1 MPDIEKPKEKEKL
14 IDTTIEAI
22 KRQFGE
28 GSIMKYGE
36 NKHPDIEVVPTGSLA
51 LDIAL
56 GIGGLPKGRI
66 IEIYGAESSGKTTLA
81 LHSIAEAQKLGGVAA
96 FIDAE
101 HALDPLYAQ
110 KLGVKIEDLIIS
122 QPDNGEQALEITDAL
137 VKSGAVDL
145 IVIDSVAALVPK
157 SEIEGDM
164 GDSFIGAQARLMSQ
178 AMRKLT
184 GSISKSNTILLFIN
198 QVRMKISTIPF
209 GNPETTPGGLALKFY
224 SSVIIH
230 IKKLENITQGEEIL
244 GSSIKMTIKKNKLS
258 PPFKVAETV
267 LLYEKGFSKELE
279 LIELGTKLELI
290 KKTGTWFSYEDI
302 KLGQGKLNAASFLN
316 TNPEVSIEI
325 ENKIREYYQ
334 LKPLKLSV
342 TKNNDN
348 KNSEEETKKGKKN
361 G

>member
-1 MPDIEKPKEKEKL
+1 MQDLERSKEKEKL

-36 NKHPDIEVVPTGSLA
+36 NKHPDIEVIPTGSLA

-56 GIGGLPKGRI
+56 GIGGLPRGRI

-81 LHSIAEAQKLGGVAA
+81 LHAIAEAQKIGGVAA

-137 VKSGAVDL
+137 VKSGAVDI

-184 GSISKSNTILLFIN
+184 GSISKSKTILLFIN
-198 QVRMKISTIPF
+198 QVRMKIQTVPF

-224 SSVIIH
+224 SSIIIH
-230 IKKLENITQGEEIL
+230 IKKLENITQGEDTL
-244 GSSIKMTIKKNKLS
+244 GSSVKMTVKKNKLS

-279 LIELGTKLELI
+279 LIELGSKLDLI
-290 KKTGTWFSYEDI
+290 KKTGTWFSYQDI
-302 KLGQGKLNAASFLN
+302 KLGQGKLNAASFLSSN
-316 TNPEVSIEI
+316 AEISLEI

-334 LKPLKLSV
+334 LKPIKHL
-342 TKNNDN
+342 NANAEN
-348 KNSEEETKKGKKN
+348 KSSEEEVKKGKKN

>member
-1 MPDIEKPKEKEKL
+1 MPDIEKNKGKL
-14 IDTTIEAI
+14 VEATIESI
-22 KRQFGE
+22 RRQFGD
-28 GSIMKYGE
+28 GSIMKYGD
-36 NKHPDIEVVPTGSLA
+36 NKRPDIEVISSGSLA

-81 LHSIAEAQKLGGVAA
+81 LHAIAEAQKTGGVAA

-137 VKSGAVDL
+137 VKSGAIDI

-198 QVRMKISTIPF
+198 QLRMKISAMTF

-224 SSVIIH
+224 SSII
-230 IKKLENITQGEEIL
+230 INLKKLENITQGDETI
-244 GSSIKMTIKKNKLS
+244 GTSIKMTVKKNKLS

-267 LLYEKGFSKELE
+267 LLYNKGICKELE
-279 LIELGTKLELI
+279 LIELGTKIDII
-290 KKTGTWFSYEDI
+290 KKTGTWFSYQDV
-302 KLGQGKLNAASFLN
+302 KLGQGKLNAAIFLESN
-316 TNPEVSIEI
+316 KEISLEI
-325 ENKIREYYQ
+325 ENKIREYFQ
-334 LKPLKLSV
+334 LKPVKVENQKS
-342 TKNNDN
+342 NN
-348 KNSEEETKKGKKN
+348 EEEVKKGKKN

>member
-1 MPDIEKPKEKEKL
+1 MQDLEKSKEKEKL

-36 NKHPDIEVVPTGSLA
+36 NKHPDIEVIPTGSLA

-56 GIGGLPKGRI
+56 GIGGLPRGRI

-81 LHSIAEAQKLGGVAA
+81 LHAIAEAQKMGGVAA

-137 VKSGAVDL
+137 VKSGAVDI

-184 GSISKSNTILLFIN
+184 GSISKSKTILLFIN
-198 QVRMKISTIPF
+198 QVRMKIQTVPF

-224 SSVIIH
+224 SSIIIH
-230 IKKLENITQGEEIL
+230 IKKLENITQGEDTL
-244 GSSIKMTIKKNKLS
+244 GSSVKMTVKKNKLS

-279 LIELGTKLELI
+279 LIELGTKLDLI
-290 KKTGTWFSYEDI
+290 KKTGTWFSYQDI
-302 KLGQGKLNAASFLN
+302 KLGQGKLNAASFLSSN
-316 TNPEVSIEI
+316 NEI
-325 ENKIREYYQ
+325 ALELENKIREYYQ
-334 LKPLKLSV
+334 LKPIKPLNV
-342 TKNNDN
+342 TNEN
-348 KNSEEETKKGKKN
+348 KSSEEEVKKGKKN

>member
-1 MPDIEKPKEKEKL
+1 MPDIEKSKEKEKL
-14 IDTTIEAI
+14 LDTTIEAI

-81 LHSIAEAQKLGGVAA
+81 LHCIAEAQKLGGVAA

-137 VKSGAVDL
+137 IKSGAVDL

-184 GSISKSNTILLFIN
+184 GSISKSNSILLFIN
-198 QVRMKISTIPF
+198 QVRMKISTMPF

-224 SSVIIH
+224 SSIIIN
-230 IKKLENITQGEEIL
+230 IKKLENITQGEETL
-244 GSSIKMTIKKNKLS
+244 GASVKMTVKKNKLS

-279 LIELGTKLELI
+279 LIELGTKLDLI
-290 KKTGTWFSYEDI
+290 KKTGTWFSYQDI
-302 KLGQGKLNAASFLN
+302 KLGQGKLNAANFLMDN
-316 TNPEVSIEI
+316 KEIAIEI
-325 ENKIREYYQ
+325 ENKIREHFQ
-334 LKPLKLSV
+334 LKPIKVSSNSS
-342 TKNNDN
+342 NNN
-348 KNSEEETKKGKKN
+348 KTNEDDVKKGKKN

>member
-1 MPDIEKPKEKEKL
+1 MPEIEKTKEKM
-14 IDTTIEAI
+14 IDTTIESI

-36 NKHPDIEVVPTGSLA
+36 NQHPDIEVIPSGSLA

-56 GIGGLPKGRI
+56 GVGGFPKGRI

-81 LHSIAEAQKLGGVAA
+81 LHTIAEAQKNGGVAA

-137 VKSGAVDL
+137 VKSGAIDI

-184 GSISKSNTILLFIN
+184 GSISKSNSTLLFIN

-224 SSVIIH
+224 SSVIVH

-244 GSSIKMTIKKNKLS
+244 GSGIKMTVKKNKLS
-258 PPFKVAETV
+258 PPFKVAATV
-267 LLYEKGFSKELE
+267 LLYNKGFSKELE
-279 LIELGTKLELI
+279 LIELGTKLEII
-290 KKTGTWFSYEDI
+290 KKTGTWFSYQEV
-302 KLGQGKLNAASFLN
+302 KLGQGKLNAASFLE
-316 TNPEVSIEI
+316 TNKDIAIEI
-325 ENKIREYYQ
+325 ENKIRENYQ
-334 LKPLKLSV
+334 LKTIMTDI
-342 TKNNDN
+342 TK
-348 KNSEEETKKGKKN
+348 SSIQEEVKKGKKN

>member
-1 MPDIEKPKEKEKL
+1 MQDQEKLKEKEKM
-14 IDTTIEAI
+14 IETTLEAI
-22 KRQFGE
+22 KRQFGD
-28 GSIMKYGE
+28 GSIMKYGD
-36 NKHPDIEVVPTGSLA
+36 NKHSDIEVIPTGSLA

-56 GIGGLPKGRI
+56 GIGGLPRGRI

-81 LHSIAEAQKLGGVAA
+81 LHAIAEAQKMGGVAA

-137 VKSGAVDL
+137 VKSSAIDI

-184 GSISKSNTILLFIN
+184 GSISKSKTILLFIN
-198 QVRMKISTIPF
+198 QLRMKIQTIPF

-224 SSVIIH
+224 SSIIIN
-230 IKKLENITQGEEIL
+230 IKKLENITQGDEIL
-244 GSSIKMTIKKNKLS
+244 GSAVKMTVKKNKLS

-267 LLYEKGFSKELE
+267 LLYDKGFSKELE
-279 LIELGTKLELI
+279 LIELGTKLDLI
-290 KKTGTWFSYEDI
+290 KKTGTWFSYQDL
-302 KLGQGKLNAASFLN
+302 KLGQGKLNAATFLSN
-316 TNPEVSIEI
+316 NIEVSIEL
-325 ENKIREYYQ
+325 ENKIREHFQ
-334 LKPLKLSV
+334 LKPIKQINDKSNDK
-342 TKNNDN
+342 KNN
-348 KNSEEETKKGKKN
+348 EEDSKKGKKN